1 MAVRMGAAG
10 EEKQN
15 AELERL
21 RGELRREHDAL
32 LRALADFENY
42 RRRREREQDGAARR
56 GKREVIL
63 PLLEVVDDFER
74 ALEHL
79 PNAPPAM
86 AAGVQALHRKLLGL
100 LAAQGVSRFD
110 SVGEDFDPR
119 AHEALGTVATDDVS
133 PGMVAE
139 TLQHGY
145 RWNDE
150 VLRPARVRVAE

>member
-1 MAVRMGAAG
+1 MGTGG
-10 EEKQN
+10 EEKESP
-15 AELERL
+15 ELERL
-21 RGELRREHDAL
+21 RAELGREHDAL

-42 RRRREREQDGAARR
+42 RRRVERDQDGAARR

-63 PLLEVVDDFER
+63 PLLEVLDDFER

-79 PNAPPAM
+79 PNASSAM

-110 SVGEDFDPR
+110 SVGEEFDPR
-119 AHEALGTVATDDVS
+119 VHEALGTVATDDVA
-133 PGMVAE
+133 PGTVAE

>member
-42 RRRREREQDGAARR
+42 RRRMEREQDGAARR

-100 LAAQGVSRFD
+100 LAAQGVSRFN
-110 SVGEDFDPR
+110 SVGDDFDPR
-119 AHEALGTVATDDVS
+119 VHEALGTVATDDVS

>member
-1 MAVRMGAAG
+1 MEAG
-10 EEKQN
+10 EGEKEN
-15 AELERL
+15 PELEGL
-21 RGELRREHDAL
+21 RSELRREHDAL

-42 RRRREREQDGAARR
+42 RSRVDREQDATARR

-63 PLLEVVDDFER
+63 PLLEVLDDFER

-79 PNAPPAM
+79 RNAPPAM
-86 AAGVQALHRKLLGL
+86 AAGVQALHRKFLGL
-100 LAAQGVSRFD
+100 LAAQGVSRFN
-110 SVGEDFDPR
+110 SVGDDFDPR
-119 AHEALGTVATDDVS
+119 VHEALGTVATDDVP
-133 PGMVAE
+133 PGTVAE

>member
-1 MAVRMGAAG
+1 
-10 EEKQN
+10 
-15 AELERL
+15 
-21 RGELRREHDAL
+21 
-32 LRALADFENY
+32 
-42 RRRREREQDGAARR
+42 
-56 GKREVIL
+56 
-63 PLLEVVDDFER
+63 
-74 ALEHL
+74 
-79 PNAPPAM
+79 M

>member
-1 MAVRMGAAG
+1 MEAG
-10 EEKQN
+10 EGEKEN
-15 AELERL
+15 PELEGL
-21 RGELRREHDAL
+21 RSELRREHDAL

-42 RRRREREQDGAARR
+42 RRRVEREQDAAARR

-63 PLLEVVDDFER
+63 PLLEVLDDFER

-79 PNAPPAM
+79 RNAPPAM

-100 LAAQGVSRFD
+100 LAAQGVSRFN
-110 SVGEDFDPR
+110 SVGDDFDPR
-119 AHEALGTVATDDVS
+119 VHEALGTVATDDVP
-133 PGMVAE
+133 PGTVAE

>member
-42 RRRREREQDGAARR
+42 RRRMEREQDGAARR